1 MSTESDQTW
10 FRYFP
15 GETPD
20 AYRWSSAFTLAL
32 GTSHWGGST
41 MSELHRIGQSLS
53 GRVGQDD
60 AWFDEWSRAGSKL
73 QLLGDEAA
81 AAANHITA
89 GDLYLRACIYYQM
102 AERFVMPKTVAS
114 AEVFDSSLDCFDQ
127 YAELNLQFDLTRVDI
142 PSAAGDL
149 PAWYLPAASSTD
161 RPGPAVVFFGG
172 LDITKE
178 IQFCMG
184 AIELARRGIACL
196 VVDGPGT
203 GEALRHGGIT
213 LRHDY
218 EVAGSA
224 AYDYLA
230 SRTDTDPDRI
240 GMMAVSLGGY
250 YASRSAAKDPRFA
263 ACVAWGAIW
272 DYHATWQKRISQAYQ
287 TSLSIPGDHICWVLG
302 VPDTDKALEVLRDF
316 TLEGVV
322 DDLRCPFLVVH
333 GTEDAQVPLEDAHRL
348 FEHAG
353 SESKVLREFGPAEGG
368 AQHVQI
374 DHLPA
379 ATAYIADWLSDQLA
393 GAPGRNGAKD
403 E

>member
-1 MSTESDQTW
+1 MPTDSDLTW

-15 GETPD
+15 GQTPD
-20 AYRWSSAFTLAL
+20 DYRWSSAFALAL

-41 MSELHRIGQSLS
+41 MSELHHIGQALS
-53 GRVGQDD
+53 DRVGEDD
-60 AWFDEWSRAGSKL
+60 AWFDEWARAGGQL
-73 QLLGDEAA
+73 QDLGDEAA
-81 AAANHITA
+81 AAGNQITA
-89 GDLYLRACIYYQM
+89 GDLYLRACVYYQM
-102 AERFVMPKTVAS
+102 AERFVVPKTAAS
-114 AEVFDSSLDCFDQ
+114 AAVFDASLNCFEHF
-127 YAELNLQFDLTRVDI
+127 AELNLQCDLTRVDI
-142 PSAAGDL
+142 SSDAGVL
-149 PAWYLPAASSTD
+149 PAWYLPATSRSTS
-161 RPGPAVVFFGG
+161 PGPAVVFSGG

-184 AIELARRGIACL
+184 ARELARRGIACL

-203 GEALRHGGIT
+203 GEALRHEGIT

-218 EVAGSA
+218 EIAGSA

-230 SRTDTDPDRI
+230 SRTDTDPNRI
-240 GMMAVSLGGY
+240 GIMAVSLGGY
-250 YASRSAAKDPRFA
+250 YATRCAAKDPRFA

-272 DYHATWQKRISQAYQ
+272 DYHATWEKRINQAYQ
-287 TSLSIPGDHICWVLG
+287 TSLSVPGDHICWVLG
-302 VPDTDKALEVLRDF
+302 VEDTDKALEVLRDF

-353 SESKVLREFGPAEGG
+353 SESKFLREFGPAEGG

-374 DHLPA
+374 DYLPA
-379 ATAYIADWLSDQLA
+379 ATSYIADWLSAHLA
-393 GAPGRNGAKD
+393 GSPAVNGAKD
-403 E
+403 K